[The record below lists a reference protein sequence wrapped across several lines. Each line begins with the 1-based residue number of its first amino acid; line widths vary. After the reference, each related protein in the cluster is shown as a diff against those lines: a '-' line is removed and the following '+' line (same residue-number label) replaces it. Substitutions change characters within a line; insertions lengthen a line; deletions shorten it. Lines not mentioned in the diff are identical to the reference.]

1 MAKLGYVFVWRQ
13 EDDSDFRIGI
23 LQSEGCSQI
32 FTEKVSGVR
41 FIQIEFEKLLNLA
54 KEGDTIVVCKLFY
67 LGKDLGQLIKL
78 IEQLNARRI
87 YLKSLKESFDT
98 ATPTGELFCRVMCT
112 LADTMKSIRS
122 ENTLEGLQRARAK
135 GKKSGR
141 SPKELDELYQIIAS
155 QVKKLHDSMQYSNA
169 TIQEIFAIKSRAA
182 YYKILAFANKR

>member
-13 EDDSDFRIGI
+13 EDDSDFQSDI
-23 LQSEGCSQI
+23 LNSEGCSQI

-78 IEQLNARRI
+78 IGQLKAQGI

-98 ATPTGELFCRVMCT
+98 ATPTGELFCRLMCT
-112 LADTMKSIRS
+112 LAETLKSMRS
-122 ENTLEGLQRARAK
+122 ENTLGGLRRARAK

-141 SPKELDELYQIIAS
+141 SPKELYEQYQMIAS
-155 QVKKLHDSMQYSNA
+155 QVKKVHDSMQYSTA
-169 TIQEIFAIKSRAA
+169 TIQEIFSIKSKAA
-182 YYKILAFANKR
+182 HYKILAFANKR